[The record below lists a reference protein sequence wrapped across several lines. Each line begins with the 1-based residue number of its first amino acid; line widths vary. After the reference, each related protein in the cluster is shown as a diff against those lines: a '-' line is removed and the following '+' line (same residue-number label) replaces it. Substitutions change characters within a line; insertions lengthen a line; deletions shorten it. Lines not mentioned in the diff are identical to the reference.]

1 MKSFLLIGQSN
12 MAGRGEFGEVPEI
25 INEKCYM
32 LRNGKWIPMREPIN
46 PDRAIFDYFHSG
58 RGLSASFA
66 DEYAKYFNEDVG
78 LIPCADGGTKLSQWM
93 PGEILYDNA
102 VNNAKLAQRTSEI
115 IGILWH
121 QGENDS
127 HFEEDATTYQQRFIQ
142 MITQLRKDLGNEKLP
157 VIVGG
162 LGRFAAS
169 YQNGKLKYM
178 DIVNE
183 ALRTMPSV
191 IENCG
196 FASSEGLTDR
206 GDSIHFNSVS
216 YRIFGK
222 RYFNE
227 YLNVVGAEN
236 EK

>member
-46 PDRAIFDYFHSG
+46 PDRASFDYFHSG

-66 DEYAKYFNEDVG
+66 DEYAKHFDEVIG
-78 LIPCADGGTKLSQWM
+78 LIPCADGGTKLEQWM

-102 VNNAKLAQRTSEI
+102 VNNSKLAMRTSEI
-115 IGILWH
+115 VGILWH

-127 HFEEDATTYQQRFIQ
+127 HFKEDANTYQHRFTE

-157 VIVGG
+157 VIVGE
-162 LGRFAAS
+162 LGRFAAN

-196 FASSEGLTDR
+196 FASSENLTDR

-216 YRIFGK
+216 YRIFGN

-227 YLNVVGAEN
+227 YLKVVGAEN

>member
-25 INEKCYM
+25 INSKCFM
-32 LRNGKWIPMREPIN
+32 LRNGKWVPMSEPIN
-46 PDRAIFDYFHSG
+46 PDRSIFNYFHSG

-66 DEYAKYFNEDVG
+66 DEYAKCFNEDVG

-115 IGILWH
+115 VGILWH

-127 HFEEDATTYQQRFIQ
+127 HFEEDANTYQQRFTE
-142 MITQLRKDLGNEKLP
+142 MITRLRKDLGNEKLP
-157 VIVGG
+157 VIVGE

-183 ALRTMPSV
+183 ALRTMPFV

>member
-66 DEYAKYFNEDVG
+66 DEYAKHFDEVIG
-78 LIPCADGGTKLSQWM
+78 LIPCADGGTKLEQWM

-102 VNNAKLAQRTSEI
+102 VNNAKLAMRTSKI
-115 IGILWH
+115 VGILWH

-127 HFEEDATTYQQRFIQ
+127 HFKENANTYQHRFTE
-142 MITQLRKDLGNEKLP
+142 MITQLRNDLGNEKLP
-157 VIVGG
+157 VIVGE